1 MKYSLALISFFLIN
15 IELNAND
22 LSRKDTIKLRKIGLD
37 LNDKKYEDINPEV
50 FVQILKLNKKAK
62 TAKFFNTTFKSIS
75 YVFAGLSGIMFLSST
90 NSGPWSGL
98 VAVLGVVPLVFGGLS
113 YAISVPIKNA
123 FNRRFF
129 ERDLLI
135 AKINGESLLIQ

>member
-22 LSRKDTIKLRKIGLD
+22 LSRKDTIKLRKIGID

-62 TAKFFNTTFKSIS
+62 TAKF
-75 YVFAGLSGIMFLSST
+75 G
-90 NSGPWSGL
+90 NS
-98 VAVLGVVPLVFGGLS
+98 F
-113 YAISVPIKNA
+113 I
-123 FNRRFF
+123 
-129 ERDLLI
+129 
-135 AKINGESLLIQ
+135 